1 MTLEYYTQNA
11 QSLYARYSG
20 VTTSDVHRSW
30 LASLQDKP
38 GLACDIGA
46 GSGRDANWLANNG
59 WDVVAVEP
67 NRALRDMAINSAAPT
82 VQFLDDSMPGL
93 NNLRSKGHRFDL
105 ILLSAVWMHVPP
117 TDRERAFR
125 ILTDMLAP
133 GGLLV
138 ITLRHSMIDEP
149 ERQFHPVSADELN
162 QFANRRAIALLQ
174 HTHEQDALNRAGVS
188 WDTLVYKMPDDGT
201 GGLPLLRHII
211 VNDNKSSTYKLGLL
225 RALVRIAEGAPG
237 MVTRRTDT
245 HVEIPLGLVGLY
257 WLKLYLPLILQHNIL
272 QMPAKKDG
280 TTPGSG
286 FAKAGFNGLGEL
298 TNYGLRVGAIYSGEM
313 AGHVAGALRD
323 ACQSIQR
330 MPAHFIT
337 FPGESKQVFE
347 SEYRSP
353 TRIKGNVQLNK
364 AYLESFGSF
373 RIPLHVWQTLG
384 QYACWLEPAIVNEWK
399 ILMQGWGIR
408 YDDGIYD
415 RAMQWE
421 AGVRDTSKVRKRVEA
436 LQEAGQVVHCA
447 WTNAKLRQSNF
458 DIDHCF
464 PWSYWSNNDL
474 WNLLPSTKS
483 ANGSKSNALPS
494 GLLIHEAR
502 PRIMRWWETAYLDT
516 ALESQ
521 FFLEAEAALPGCNV
535 ADASLDAVFD
545 AVQHQRLRLRKD
557 QQLREWDGPTSAR

>member
-1 MTLEYYTQNA
+1 MNFYTKFAGKLFEQYSQA
-11 QSLYARYSG
+11 ISEQVHHAWLYLLSN
-20 VTTSDVHRSW
+20 
-30 LASLQDKP
+30 KP

-46 GSGRDANWLANNG
+46 GSGRDANWLASKG

-67 NRALRDMAINSAAPT
+67 NAALRELAIKSAAPQ
-82 VQFLDDSMPGL
+82 VQFLDDSLPGL
-93 NNLRSKGHRFDL
+93 DSLRSKGHRFEL
-105 ILLSAVWMHVPP
+105 ILLSAVWMHIPP
-117 TDRERAFR
+117 ADRERAFR

-138 ITLRHSMIDEP
+138 ITLRHSSVEEP
-149 ERQFHPVSADELN
+149 ERQFYPVNAEELN

-174 HTHEQDALNRAGVS
+174 QTHEQDALNRAGVS

-225 RALVRIAEGAPG
+225 RSLVRIAEGAPG

-245 HVEIPLGLVGLY
+245 YVEIPFGLVGLY

-272 QMPAKKDG
+272 QAPAKKNG
-280 TTPGSG
+280 TAPGYG
-286 FAKAGFNGLGEL
+286 FVKAGFNGLGEL
-298 TNYGLRVGAIYSGEM
+298 TPYGLRVGASYSGEM
-313 AGHVAGALRD
+313 AGHVVGALRD

-330 MPAHFIT
+330 MPANFIT

-347 SEYRSP
+347 SDYRSP
-353 TRIKGNVQLNK
+353 RKVKGRIQLNK

-399 ILMQGWGIR
+399 ILMQGWGVR

-415 RAMQWE
+415 RAMLWE
-421 AGVRDTSKVRKRVEA
+421 AGRRDTSKVRNRVEA
-436 LQEAGQVVHCA
+436 LQEAGQVVHCT
-447 WTNAKLRQSNF
+447 WTNAKLRQASF

-464 PWSYWSNNDL
+464 PWSYWPNNDL
-474 WNLLPSTKS
+474 WNLLPSTRS

-502 PRIMRWWETAYLDT
+502 PRIMNWWETAYMDS
-516 ALESQ
+516 ALEPQ
-521 FFLEAEAALPGCNV
+521 FFLEAEAALPGCDV
-535 ADASLDAVFD
+535 AGASLNGVFD
-545 AVQHQRLRLRKD
+545 SVQHQRLRLRKD
-557 QQLREWDGPTSAR
+557 HQLREWDGPALQS